1 MPLQYVGIRV
11 SNLERSL
18 RFYTEVLGLREKIR
32 GDNRSEG
39 RGIWVGLE
47 DPRSRVDLELNWY
60 PRSSP
65 FGTPFRTGGAL
76 DHIGFRLGAV
86 PRKKLEAEYRRLLDR
101 GARPTRIRPA
111 DTNGW
116 MACVRDPDGNWI
128 EIFRTPTLAEKRR
141 EHSRTAP

>member
-39 RGIWVGLE
+39 RGVWVGLE

-65 FGTPFRTGGAL
+65 FATPFRTGDAL
-76 DHIGFRLGAV
+76 DHIGFGLGAV
-86 PRKKLEAEYRRLLDR
+86 SRKKLEAEYRRLLDR
-101 GARPTRIRPA
+101 GARTTRIRPS
-111 DTNGW
+111 DTDGW

-128 EIFRTPTLAEKRR
+128 EIFRTPTSAEKRKER
-141 EHSRTAP
+141 SRNGP

>member
-65 FGTPFRTGGAL
+65 FATPFRTGDAL

-86 PRKKLEAEYRRLLDR
+86 SRKKLEAEYRRLLDR

-111 DTNGW
+111 DTDGW

-128 EIFRTPTLAEKRR
+128 EIFRTPTSAEKRKER
-141 EHSRTAP
+141 SSAGP